1 MNYIQ
6 DVDKLYGYMD
16 RIWEIACKHGFHNE
30 VHSAEHYLG
39 LIVSE
44 VGEAIDAD
52 RKCVR
57 AKSDEFQ
64 EQINSV
70 KLEDVNDRWYG
81 RWYSEY
87 YNKLIKGSIEEE
99 FADIVI
105 RILDMAYE
113 VHGKRMYPWKG
124 YDDYGQDFKSDRS
137 FVESAWFFV
146 KETLNSGTMNIS
158 DSISYMYAW
167 SEYLGIDLD
176 KHIEWKIKYNELR
189 PHMHGGKKY

>member
-1 MNYIQ
+1 MIYNIQ
-6 DVDKLYGYMD
+6 NVDKLYSYMD

-30 VHSAEHYLG
+30 AHSAEHYLG

-57 AKSDEFQ
+57 AKEDEF
-64 EQINSV
+64 EK
-70 KLEDVNDRWYG
+70 KLNVIKADSSYG
-81 RWYSEY
+81 KWFSMY
-87 YNKLIKGSIEEE
+87 YGAYIKGSIEEE

-124 YDDYGQDFKSDRS
+124 YDDYGEDFKSDRS
-137 FVESAWFFV
+137 FVESAWFFI

-189 PHMHGGKKY
+189 PYKHGGKKY

>member
-16 RIWEIACKHGFHNE
+16 RIWDIACKHGFHDE
-30 VHSAEHYLG
+30 AHSAEHYLG
-39 LIVSE
+39 LIISE

-52 RKCVR
+52 RNGVR
-57 AKSDEFQ
+57 AKSDEF
-64 EQINSV
+64 EKKMSVVKVTNS
-70 KLEDVNDRWYG
+70 YG
-81 RWYSEY
+81 IWFNMY
-87 YNKLIKGSIEEE
+87 YGGYIKGSVEEE

-189 PHMHGGKKY
+189 PYKHGGKKY